1 MYKLKKLLK
10 ELEKYRGRHTELISV
25 YVPQGYNLNLI
36 QTQLFQE
43 QGTASNIKSS
53 STRKNVI
60 NALGKILQEL
70 KLYKSNMPNGMAIFC
85 GNVSE
90 KNDLKLWVLEPPKPL
105 KVKLYRCDQK
115 FILDPLKEM
124 LRSDKIYGLIVMD
137 NQNAAIGI
145 LNGKSIIVE
154 KEMTSLVP
162 GKYRAGGQ
170 SAARFE
176 RVRENLKKSWYK
188 DLMQEAMKIFSKEDN
203 LKGILVGGPGP
214 TKNNFVDLMPQ
225 HIRKK
230 VIGVVD
236 IGYSDANA
244 LNELVNQSESILEQE
259 EVMQEKKI
267 LKEFFQKL
275 SKNPN
280 LITYGEKQTIDALK
294 AGAVEKVIIS
304 EEVDDKTIEFFEEEI
319 KNYSSEITII
329 STDTVE
335 GKQFYQIGGIG
346 AFLRYEIGV

>member
-53 STRKNVI
+53 TTRKNVI

-85 GNVSE
+85 GNVGDKGE
-90 KNDLKLWVLEPPKPL
+90 LKLWVLEPPKPL
-105 KVKLYRCDQK
+105 KIKLYRCDQT
-115 FILDPLKEM
+115 FILEPLKEM
-124 LRSDKIYGLIVMD
+124 LRSDKVYGLIVMD
-137 NQNAAIGI
+137 NQSAAIGI

-154 KEMTSLVP
+154 KEMNSLVP

-188 DLMQEAMKIFSKEDN
+188 DLMEQALNIFNNEKN

-214 TKNNFVDLMPQ
+214 TKNNFVEMMPQ
-225 HIRKK
+225 YLKK
-230 VIGVVD
+230 KIIGVID
-236 IGYSDANA
+236 IGYADASG
-244 LNELVNQSESILEQE
+244 LNELVNQSKDLLEQE
-259 EVMQEKKI
+259 EIMQEKKI
-267 LKEFFQKL
+267 LKEFFYKL
-275 SKNPN
+275 AKNPN
-280 LITYGEKQTIDALK
+280 LVTYGEKQTMNALK
-294 AGAVEKVIIS
+294 SGAVSKVLLS
-304 EEVDDKTIEFFEEEI
+304 EEVDEKTIEIFEKEI
-319 KNYSSEITII
+319 KNYGSELAII
-329 STDTVE
+329 SVDTSE

-346 AFLRYEIGV
+346 AFLRYEVGV